1 MCTGISMISN
11 EGTAFLG
18 RTQDFNIL
26 LNHYGAMQLPRGC
39 DIKQAIRPF
48 NIMYSI
54 LGLSFQH
61 QGAPFYSIPDG
72 VNEFGLSGSTQRL
85 TDYAVYSTVEEIEQA
100 EKFPVKSGQFL
111 LWILG
116 NCKDTYEIEEKLT
129 QIGIVDLTIDDRVP
143 GEPRHFLFTDR
154 SGRTIVVEPDKK
166 LGFSVHENL
175 VKAMTN
181 SPDFKW
187 HLTNLSNY
195 TNLSCVDPSPKNIN
209 GFQVEVTGKGMGMSG
224 LPGDYSSASRFIRAA
239 YMVNTSEVFDDE
251 QTLTQMFH
259 LLDNVSIPKG
269 SIRLPEE
276 SENHQLLFTH
286 YSICYNLKQSEL
298 NVRFYHNQRIQ
309 RVTFSEE
316 IAKGTEI
323 KMYKLRQ
330 EEDIQLVKD

>member
-1 MCTGISMISN
+1 MCTGISMMSK

-39 DIKQAIRPF
+39 LIKQAVKPF
-48 NIMYSI
+48 NITYSI

-85 TDYAVYSTVEEIEQA
+85 TDYAVYSTVEEIE
-100 EKFPVKSGQFL
+100 EVGKFPVKSGQFL

-116 NCKDTYEIEEKLT
+116 HCKDTYEIERKLE
-129 QIGIVDLTIDDRVP
+129 QVGIVDLTINDKVP

-154 SGRTIVVEPDKK
+154 TGRTIVVEPDKK
-166 LGFSVHENL
+166 LGFSVHENV

-195 TNLSCVDPSPKNIN
+195 TSISSVDPSPKSIN

-224 LPGDYSSASRFIRAA
+224 LPGDYSSASRFIRAV
-239 YMVNTSEVFDDE
+239 YLVNTSEVFDE
-251 QTLTQMFH
+251 NRTLTQMFH
-259 LLDNVSIPKG
+259 LLANVSIPKG
-269 SIRLPEE
+269 SIKLPEE

-286 YSICYNLKQSEL
+286 YSICYNLRKLEL
-298 NVRFYHNQRIQ
+298 NVKFYHNQRIQ
-309 RVTFSEE
+309 CVVFSEE
-316 IAKGTEI
+316 IAKGKEI

-330 EEDIQLVKD
+330 EEDIQFIKD